1 MANEST
7 ITKLNSLLK
16 AEYGCLVHRLGECT
30 PFVTW
35 PAADDRA
42 VVQQMLAD
50 AKSHQHDLIN
60 LILKLRGS
68 PVPPAYPT
76 YVGGVHYLN
85 LSYLMP
91 QVIAGLRG
99 LVRLYEQGGPTG
111 HTESDALASRILS
124 DHKRH
129 LAELERMHS
138 NLAASA
144 AR

>member
-1 MANEST
+1 MANDQT

-42 VVQQMLAD
+42 VIQQMLVD
-50 AKSHQHDLIN
+50 AKAHQHELIK
-60 LILKLRGS
+60 LILTLRGS
-68 PVPPAYPT
+68 PVPPSYPT
-76 YVGGVHYLN
+76 SVGGLHYLN

-99 LVRLYEQGGPTG
+99 LVQLYELGGPTG
-111 HTESDALASRILS
+111 HRESDALASRLLS
-124 DHKRH
+124 DHKRY
-129 LAELERMHS
+129 LAELEHMHS
-138 NLAASA
+138 NLAASVG
-144 AR
+144 R

>member
-1 MANEST
+1 MANDTT
-7 ITKLNSLLK
+7 IAKLNTLLA
-16 AEYGCLVHRLGECT
+16 AEYGSLLHRLSECN

-42 VVQQMLAD
+42 MIQRMLAD
-50 AKSHQHDLIN
+50 ARAHRHDLAN

-68 PVPPAYPT
+68 PVASTYPT
-76 YVGGVHYLN
+76 SVGGVHYLN

-99 LVRLYEQGGPTG
+99 LIQQYERLGPTG
-111 HTESDALASRILS
+111 NSEADALVSRLLS

-129 LAELERMHS
+129 LAELEKMHS
-138 NLAASA
+138 NLAPA

>member
-1 MANEST
+1 MANEQS
-7 ITKLNSLLK
+7 ITKLNTLLA

-35 PAADDRA
+35 PAAEDRT

-50 AKSHQHDLIN
+50 AKRHQHDLIN

-85 LSYLMP
+85 LSYLVP

-99 LVRLYEQGGPTG
+99 LVQLYERISPTG
-111 HTESDALASRILS
+111 HPESDALASRILS

-129 LAELERMHS
+129 LAELERLHS
-138 NLAASA
+138 NLAALA